1 MKKLIAIAVA
11 LTGILVFGSGSPPAF
26 AQDGEDDEPTF
37 CELLNKTASKA
48 CRDASEAAEEA
59 GPDDVEEVLRL
70 AKRCIHFLDDY
81 RVECIE
87 TGEAETG
94 DPN

>member
-11 LTGILVFGSGSPPAF
+11 LTCILAFGSGSPPAF
-26 AQDGEDDEPTF
+26 GQGGEDDEPTF

-48 CRDASEAAEEA
+48 CRDASEAAEAA

-70 AKRCIHFLDDY
+70 ARRCIHFLNDY